1 MKILARLS
9 QITQVLFGPFLR
21 HSEIGF
27 QTSPTLPTVSSRP
40 LRPAVARD
48 SRVGLH
54 TAAAAYAPHHAFRVP
69 DMRNCVFHIFDYL
82 RLGGECCLPA
92 SGMCGNLK

>member
-1 MKILARLS
+1 MTSLARLS
-9 QITQVLFGPFLR
+9 QITHVLFGPFLR

-40 LRPAVARD
+40 SRPAVARA

-54 TAAAAYAPHHAFRVP
+54 TAAAAYVPHRAFSVP
-69 DMRNCVFHIFDYL
+69 DMWTCVFHISDYL
-82 RLGGECCLPA
+82 
-92 SGMCGNLK
+92 